1 MGSVFCK
8 LCEVED
14 FADPALRSLIR
25 SAFANHAERHG
36 PAFPSGREYRKFWEV
51 AISLRAFSELGILGE
66 TSELLGVGAGAEA
79 TIFWL
84 TNHARRVFATDLYL
98 GGEEWGEQAPP
109 AMLRDPAPYAPCHW
123 NPRRLV
129 VQQSWEM
136 IDRQVETLVRLVDDL
151 LDVSRINRGKI
162 NLQKQ
167 PVDVATI
174 VARAVES
181 SRPLIDALSTEYR
194 LEGKGPGLPGTLMFS
209 EDELRSVLADG
220 AAWELVE
227 PLDLGISRMTRRT
240 VVDLDEATAD
250 IRAGR
255 DWTTYPHIVLRHSSG
270 VRWTSVHV
278 ALRRLG

>member
-36 PAFPSGREYRKFWEV
+36 PAFPNGREYRKFWEV

-129 VQQSWEM
+129 VQQM
-136 IDRQVETLVRLVDDL
+136 D
-151 LDVSRINRGKI
+151 
-162 NLQKQ
+162 
-167 PVDVATI
+167 
-174 VARAVES
+174 AR
-181 SRPLIDALSTEYR
+181 
-194 LEGKGPGLPGTLMFS
+194 
-209 EDELRSVLADG
+209 ELRYEDACF
-220 AAWELVE
+220 
-227 PLDLGISRMTRRT
+227 
-240 VVDLDEATAD
+240 
-250 IRAGR
+250 
-255 DWTTYPHIVLRHSSG
+255 
-270 VRWTSVHV
+270 
-278 ALRRLG
+278 